1 MAETLEPLDPRVQ
14 RLEQDLI
21 ELRAT
26 IDADRRRIL
35 KLQDEL
41 DSCRAAMLGVLR
53 QVPESFLPNDS
64 FLSGQLDDEDLSE
77 N

>member
-1 MAETLEPLDPRVQ
+1 MADSLDPHVQ
-14 RLEQDLI
+14 RLERDLI
-21 ELRAT
+21 DLRAT
-26 IDADRRRIL
+26 VDADRRRIL

>member
-1 MAETLEPLDPRVQ
+1 MTEDSLDPRVQ
-14 RLEQDLI
+14 RLERDLSD
-21 ELRAT
+21 LRAT
-26 IDADRRRIL
+26 LDADRRRIL

-53 QVPESFLPNDS
+53 QVPESFLPHDS